1 MTFSRS
7 HTGMI
12 GIISLFTGMIAPVV
26 GTGSFSYP
34 FPLTD
39 LQTITYFMLFL
50 LALGFYFVSIQNWK
64 IFRIVGLI
72 LLIAI
77 SYMFLA
83 TVTGNVHA

>member
-7 HTGMI
+7 HAGMI

-26 GTGSFSYP
+26 GTGEYGYP

-39 LQTITYFMLFL
+39 LQTITYIMLFL

-64 IFRIVGLI
+64 IFRALSLI
-72 LLIAI
+72 ILII
-77 SYMFLA
+77 I
-83 TVTGNVHA
+83 